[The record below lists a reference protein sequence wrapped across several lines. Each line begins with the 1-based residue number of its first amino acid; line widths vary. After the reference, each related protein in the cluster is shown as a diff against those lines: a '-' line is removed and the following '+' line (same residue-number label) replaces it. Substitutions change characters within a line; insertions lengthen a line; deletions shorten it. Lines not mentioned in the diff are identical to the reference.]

1 MEDLWRD
8 VRFGGR
14 TLWKTPGFTLVAVVT
29 LALGIGAEQVPEM
42 SFSVANLKDVRD
54 QNTVF
59 LSLVGSSGQNFILT
73 GAGEVGIDTSVLAFA
88 AAVAI
93 LTGLAFG
100 IVSAWRTLSTRLH
113 EPLKE
118 AGRGSVGPGHHRVR
132 NALGVAEVSMAL
144 VLLVGAGLLLRSFFR
159 VLQADAGFRAEGV
172 VTASVPP
179 LAGDLR

>member
-73 GAGEVGIDTSVLAFA
+73 GAGRSA
-88 AAVAI
+88 
-93 LTGLAFG
+93 
-100 IVSAWRTLSTRLH
+100 AWRTLSTRLH